1 MRVSHPHLLQLIAVD
16 IDPLT
21 GQCSM
26 ISEMMMNGNIKDYIS
41 KNAAN
46 RLQLVQEPPSFTTDA
61 LIYFSQLSQVAMGLR
76 YLHEHEIV
84 HGDLKGV

>member
-1 MRVSHPHLLQLIAVD
+1 MRASHPHLLQLIAVD

-46 RLQLVQEPPSFTTDA
+46 RLQLVRGPAGCTADG
-61 LIYFSQLSQVAMGLR
+61 LIYFS
-76 YLHEHEIV
+76 
-84 HGDLKGV
+84 

>member
-1 MRVSHPHLLQLIAVD
+1 MQRFCKESIIWMRASHPNVLRLIAVD

-41 KNAAN
+41 KDTAN
-46 RLQLVQEPPSFTTDA
+46 RLQLVQEPVS
-61 LIYFSQLSQVAMGLR
+61 
-76 YLHEHEIV
+76 
-84 HGDLKGV
+84 